1 MKLLVDGWGAELLG
15 VLATYY
21 PPSRIY
27 NNNDGDTKESILC
40 DVNSADMMVL
50 KKTNIIIQILP
61 LVVSLPPT
69 AGWDWL
75 SEYRPQKKRQSIPS
89 WPKMWKRFVRM
100 WSCTREIKQKTFVLA
115 YSVSTVCWWSNDAHL
130 KTTVYPNNSA
140 AESTQPSPTVFHCWM
155 CA

>member
-1 MKLLVDGWGAELLG
+1 MT
-15 VLATYY
+15 ATQKK
-21 PPSRIY
+21 
-27 NNNDGDTKESILC
+27 NQKSILY

-75 SEYRPQKKRQSIPS
+75 SEYPPQKKRQSIPS

-100 WSCTREIKQKTFVLA
+100 WSCTREIKQK
-115 YSVSTVCWWSNDAHL
+115 HL
-130 KTTVYPNNSA
+130 YWHIPSQRCAGVMMLTWRRPYPNNSA